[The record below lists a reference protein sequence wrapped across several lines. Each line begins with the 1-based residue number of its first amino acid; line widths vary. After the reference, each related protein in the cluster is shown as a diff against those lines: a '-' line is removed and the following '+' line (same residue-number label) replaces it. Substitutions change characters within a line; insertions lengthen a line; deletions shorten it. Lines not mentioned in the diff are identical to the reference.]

1 MPLGEDTLIANS
13 IARLEAALNTVPE
26 QFQALHDEVYQART
40 PGKWSRLQILGHLCD
55 SALNNVSRFIQLQQS
70 GIANDSANPP
80 SITPYN
86 QNQWVDAQQYNNAP
100 IEDVIRLWFSLN
112 QAILRV
118 IAHLSQPSLDVR
130 CKLPDGQIVT
140 LEWLIQDYV
149 AHMEH
154 HLHQIFSNHNILSS
168 SS

>member
-1 MPLGEDTLIANS
+1 MGEDTLIANS

-26 QFQALHDEVYQART
+26 QFQALQEEVYQPRT

-55 SALNNVSRFIQLQQS
+55 SAINNISRFIQLQQN
-70 GIANDSANPP
+70 GITTDSDNLT

-86 QNQWVDAQQYNNAP
+86 QNQWVDAQQYNDAP
-100 IEDVIRLWFSLN
+100 IEDVIRLWASLN
-112 QAILRV
+112 QAVLRV
-118 IAHLSQPSLDVR
+118 ITYLSQPSLDVR

-140 LEWLIQDYV
+140 LEWLIQDYM

-154 HLHQIFSNHNILSS
+154 HLHQIFSNHGILLSS
-168 SS
+168 S

>member
-1 MPLGEDTLIANS
+1 LIAIS
-13 IARLEAALNTVPE
+13 IARLEAALKTVPK
-26 QFQALHDEVYQART
+26 QFQALQDEVYQPRT

-55 SALNNVSRFIQLQQS
+55 SAINNVSRFIQLQQNR
-70 GIANDSANPP
+70 ITTDSENPP

-86 QNQWVDAQQYNNAP
+86 QNYWVDAQQYNNAP
-100 IEDVIRLWFSLN
+100 IEDVIRLWYSLN
-112 QAILRV
+112 RTVLRV
-118 IAHLSQPSLDVR
+118 ITHLSQPSLDVP

-154 HLHQIFSNHNILSS
+154 HLHQIFSNHDSLSS